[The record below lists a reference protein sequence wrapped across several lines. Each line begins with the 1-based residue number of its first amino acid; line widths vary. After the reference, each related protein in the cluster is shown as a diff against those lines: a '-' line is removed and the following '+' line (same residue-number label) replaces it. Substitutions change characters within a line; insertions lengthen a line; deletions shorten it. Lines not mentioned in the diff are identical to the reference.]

1 MNLMGQ
7 SDMTETQ
14 LQCYADN
21 CHLCWLK
28 LTFLLQLEKRAEA
41 AGWSSPN
48 RTGTG
53 TYLQTGETQALV
65 SLVKE
70 LIIFFRYTL
79 GTLLECQ
86 TFSSESFV
94 LHAASS
100 ETKDC
105 LQLLKLLGVPVI
117 QVKPAKR
124 RVYTNV
130 YIFMLSLYFFP
141 SICAFLYLRLL
152 CSRLQ
157 GMLRHYAP
165 GWWGRGLWMLWDQ
178 RIWTH
183 CRLGPIFSFANLTAR
198 RTGRLGHAI
207 DVSLKTEACLK

>member
-1 MNLMGQ
+1 M
-7 SDMTETQ
+7 
-14 LQCYADN
+14 
-21 CHLCWLK
+21 K

-53 TYLQTGETQALV
+53 TYLQTDETQALV

-86 TFSSESFV
+86 AFSSESFV

-141 SICAFLYLRLL
+141 SIRAFFFFISVS
-152 CSRLQ
+152 C
-157 GMLRHYAP
+157 AP
-165 GWWGRGLWMLWDQ
+165 GSRGR
-178 RIWTH
+178 
-183 CRLGPIFSFANLTAR
+183 
-198 RTGRLGHAI
+198 
-207 DVSLKTEACLK
+207 